1 MKKTVDLK
9 PDKRVAA
16 ICGLFCPSCTIY
28 IGSKEDPKRL
38 KELSVRF
45 TQPIEDIRCEGC
57 RSEKRASYCNTC
69 KMAACAGKKGIDFC
83 IECHDYP
90 CEDLKKFQSVYAH
103 RIELWQSQARIK
115 KVGYEKW
122 LEEMNDYF
130 SCPEC
135 GAINSAYDLTC
146 RQCGKNPSCN
156 YVEKNMEEIISRN
169 SARTLVK

>member
-1 MKKTVDLK
+1 MKAAFILPKSIKESYCRRVRRNEQVIARHVKWRLA
-9 PDKRVAA
+9 PVKRVL
-16 ICGLFCPSCTIY
+16 IF
-28 IGSKEDPKRL
+28 
-38 KELSVRF
+38 
-45 TQPIEDIRCEGC
+45 
-57 RSEKRASYCNTC
+57 
-69 KMAACAGKKGIDFC
+69 DF

-122 LEEMNDYF
+122 LEEMNEYF

-156 YVEKNMEEIISRN
+156 YVAKNMGEIKNQN
-169 SARTLVK
+169 SVRTLVK